1 MKATQKV
8 ISKRIVVI
16 VVSEVIKITEF
27 VIPFWNLF
35 TTLLFLGCS
44 SNEKYSSNEG
54 IVSIDYLFNS
64 KNTQWFENNYESY
77 NLDINTLNNDFSNI
91 YEYQIEIYMNTK
103 CHDSEREVPRL
114 IKILDE
120 LNFSEDNLKIVLLNS
135 EKKSSG
141 GYENGKNITNT
152 PTFIFLNE
160 SGEKNRIVEFPFE
173 NLEKDIL
180 NIINNKDY
188 KHVYYSE

>member
-1 MKATQKV
+1 MKKF
-8 ISKRIVVI
+8 I
-16 VVSEVIKITEF
+16 
-27 VIPFWNLF
+27 LF
-35 TTLLFLGCS
+35 TILLFLSCS

-54 IVSIDYLFNS
+54 VISIDYLFNS
-64 KNTQWFENNYESY
+64 KNTQWFENNYDSY
-77 NLDINTLNNDFSNI
+77 NLDNNTLNNDFSNI

-152 PTFIFLNE
+152 PTFIFLKE

-173 NLEKDIL
+173 N
-180 NIINNKDY
+180 
-188 KHVYYSE
+188 

>member
-1 MKATQKV
+1 
-8 ISKRIVVI
+8 
-16 VVSEVIKITEF
+16 
-27 VIPFWNLF
+27 
-35 TTLLFLGCS
+35 
-44 SNEKYSSNEG
+44 
-54 IVSIDYLFNS
+54 
-64 KNTQWFENNYESY
+64 
-77 NLDINTLNNDFSNI
+77 
-91 YEYQIEIYMNTK
+91 MNTK

>member
-1 MKATQKV
+1 MKKF
-8 ISKRIVVI
+8 I
-16 VVSEVIKITEF
+16 
-27 VIPFWNLF
+27 LF

-44 SNEKYSSNEG
+44 SNKKYSSNEG

>member
-1 MKATQKV
+1 MKKF
-8 ISKRIVVI
+8 I
-16 VVSEVIKITEF
+16 
-27 VIPFWNLF
+27 LF
-35 TTLLFLGCS
+35 TILLFLGCS

-91 YEYQIEIYMNTK
+91 YEYQIEIYMNTR

-180 NIINNKDY
+180 NIINNEDY

>member
-1 MKATQKV
+1 MKKF
-8 ISKRIVVI
+8 I
-16 VVSEVIKITEF
+16 
-27 VIPFWNLF
+27 LF

-54 IVSIDYLFNS
+54 VVSIDYLFNS

-135 EKKSSG
+135 EKKSSS
-141 GYENGKNITNT
+141 GYESGKNITNT

-180 NIINNKDY
+180 NIINNEDY

>member
-1 MKATQKV
+1 
-8 ISKRIVVI
+8 
-16 VVSEVIKITEF
+16 
-27 VIPFWNLF
+27 
-35 TTLLFLGCS
+35 
-44 SNEKYSSNEG
+44 
-54 IVSIDYLFNS
+54 
-64 KNTQWFENNYESY
+64 
-77 NLDINTLNNDFSNI
+77 
-91 YEYQIEIYMNTK
+91 MNTR

-114 IKILDE
+114 IKILNE

-160 SGEKNRIVEFPFE
+160 SIEKNRIVEFPFE
-173 NLEKDIL
+173 NLEKDIF
-180 NIINNKDY
+180 NIVNNEDY

>member
-1 MKATQKV
+1 MKKF
-8 ISKRIVVI
+8 I
-16 VVSEVIKITEF
+16 
-27 VIPFWNLF
+27 LF
-35 TTLLFLGCS
+35 TTLLFLGCY

-54 IVSIDYLFNS
+54 IISIDYLFNS

-91 YEYQIEIYMNTK
+91 YEYQIEIYMNTR

-141 GYENGKNITNT
+141 GYENGKNITK
-152 PTFIFLNE
+152 
-160 SGEKNRIVEFPFE
+160 GV
-173 NLEKDIL
+173 
-180 NIINNKDY
+180 II
-188 KHVYYSE
+188 

>member
-1 MKATQKV
+1 MKK
-8 ISKRIVVI
+8 
-16 VVSEVIKITEF
+16 F
-27 VIPFWNLF
+27 VLF
-35 TTLLFLGCS
+35 TILLFLGCS

-54 IVSIDYLFNS
+54 IISIDYLFNS
-64 KNTQWFENNYESY
+64 KNTQWFENNYDSY
-77 NLDINTLNNDFSNI
+77 NLDNNTLNNDFSNI

-135 EKKSSG
+135 EKKSSS
-141 GYENGKNITNT
+141 GYEIGKNITNT

>member
-1 MKATQKV
+1 MALKELFFGGRIQK
-8 ISKRIVVI
+8 RG
-16 VVSEVIKITEF
+16 
-27 VIPFWNLF
+27 L
-35 TTLLFLGCS
+35 
-44 SNEKYSSNEG
+44 
-54 IVSIDYLFNS
+54 
-64 KNTQWFENNYESY
+64 
-77 NLDINTLNNDFSNI
+77 
-91 YEYQIEIYMNTK
+91 
-103 CHDSEREVPRL
+103 RL

-180 NIINNKDY
+180 NIINNEDY

>member
-1 MKATQKV
+1 MKK
-8 ISKRIVVI
+8 
-16 VVSEVIKITEF
+16 F
-27 VIPFWNLF
+27 VLF
-35 TTLLFLGCS
+35 TILLFLGCS

-141 GYENGKNITNT
+141 GYEIGKNITNT

>member
-1 MKATQKV
+1 MKKF
-8 ISKRIVVI
+8 I
-16 VVSEVIKITEF
+16 
-27 VIPFWNLF
+27 LF

-152 PTFIFLNE
+152 PTFIFLKE

>member
-1 MKATQKV
+1 MKKF
-8 ISKRIVVI
+8 I
-16 VVSEVIKITEF
+16 
-27 VIPFWNLF
+27 LF

-141 GYENGKNITNT
+141 GYENEKNITNT

>member
-1 MKATQKV
+1 MKKF
-8 ISKRIVVI
+8 I
-16 VVSEVIKITEF
+16 
-27 VIPFWNLF
+27 LF

-135 EKKSSG
+135 EKKASSG
-141 GYENGKNITNT
+141 YEIGKNITNT

-188 KHVYYSE
+188 KHVYSSE